1 MAISGL
7 INSTSVNAIINFLNE
22 KFGDKITASSSSSGN
37 ITIKIGDHT
46 IFVNNTLYDGRMDEK
61 MYNSSGQLL
70 YSYNTTYGGYGITV
84 LACSNGFIMLSGNSS
99 DRALYFMTFNAD
111 GTIIYGGTPKFSASS
126 YSAGSFITTTWN
138 TAAITTTAS
147 SVNANSTALVN
158 MIYSGRFGENTIS
171 EKGYFALYN
180 QYPSTYGII
189 TINGNNYISIYCFY
203 LKD

>member
-7 INSTSVNAIINFLNE
+7 INSQSINAIANFLNE
-22 KFGDKITASSSSSGN
+22 KFGDKIIASASSGT
-37 ITIKIGDHT
+37 ITLKIDNHT
-46 IFVNNTLYDGRMDEK
+46 ILVNSTLYDGRMDET

-70 YSYNTTYGGYGITV
+70 RSTNVTYSGYGITI
-84 LACSNGFIMLSGNSS
+84 LACSNGFIMLSGNSA
-99 DRALYFMTFNAD
+99 DRTLYFMTFNAD

-126 YSAGSFITTTWN
+126 YTPANFITTTWN

-147 SVNANSTALVN
+147 SLAANSTALVN
-158 MIYSGRFGENTIS
+158 MIYRGGFGENTIA

-203 LKD
+203 IKD

>member
-22 KFGDKITASSSSSGN
+22 KFGDKITAFSSTSGN

-46 IFVNNTLYDGRMDEK
+46 ILVNNTLYDGRMDET

-70 YSYNTTYGGYGITV
+70 RSTNVTYSGYGITI

-99 DRALYFMTFNAD
+99 DHTLYFMTFNAD

-126 YSAGSFITTTWN
+126 YTPANFKTTTWN

-147 SVNANSTALVN
+147 SLAANSTALVN
-158 MIYSGRFGENTIS
+158 MIYSGGFGENTIA

-203 LKD
+203 VKD

>member
-22 KFGDKITASSSSSGN
+22 KFGDKITASSPSSGS
-37 ITIKIGDHT
+37 IAIKIGNNT
-46 IFVNNTLYDGRMDEK
+46 ILVNNTLYDGRMDET

-70 YSYNTTYGGYGITV
+70 RSINVTYSGYGITI

-99 DRALYFMTFNAD
+99 DRTLYFMTFNAD

-126 YSAGSFITTTWN
+126 YTPANFVTTTWN
-138 TAAITTTAS
+138 TAAITTTAAALA
-147 SVNANSTALVN
+147 ANSTALVN
-158 MIYSGRFGENTIS
+158 MIYSGGFGENTIA

-203 LKD
+203 IKD